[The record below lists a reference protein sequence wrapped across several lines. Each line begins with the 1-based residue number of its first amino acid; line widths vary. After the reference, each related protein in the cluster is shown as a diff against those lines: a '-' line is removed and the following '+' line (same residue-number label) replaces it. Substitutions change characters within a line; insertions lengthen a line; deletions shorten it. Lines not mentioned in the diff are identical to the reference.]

1 MASINVEKEVLG
13 SIGGIIKIHNYRT
26 ADDGHSH
33 SNTDIDLSKTNL
45 NYSINGY
52 DGQTVINLVKEKKK
66 EYDTLIPPKR
76 VRSDR
81 KVYFNLS
88 VPCPSTIPMERR
100 DEFFQKS
107 YDELQKVFDGCLI
120 DGMVHK
126 DEVHTYIDPTTKTE
140 RISLEHMHI
149 VGVPFT
155 KVSHLFGQS

>member
-33 SNTDIDLSKTNL
+33 SNTDIDLS
-45 NYSINGY
+45 
-52 DGQTVINLVKEKKK
+52 
-66 EYDTLIPPKR
+66 
-76 VRSDR
+76 
-81 KVYFNLS
+81 
-88 VPCPSTIPMERR
+88 VPCPDTIPKERH
-100 DEFFQKS
+100 DEFFRRS
-107 YDELQKVFDGCLI
+107 YEELQKVFDGCLI

-155 KVSHLFGQS
+155 ETNEK